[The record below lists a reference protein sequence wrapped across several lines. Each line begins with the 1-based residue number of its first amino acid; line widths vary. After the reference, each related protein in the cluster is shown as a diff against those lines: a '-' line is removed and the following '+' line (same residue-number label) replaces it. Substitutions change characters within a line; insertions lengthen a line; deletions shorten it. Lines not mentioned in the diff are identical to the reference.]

1 VLTDVVVVIVVVVG
15 VADVVIPTS
24 SGDVTKL
31 EVDERLDKR
40 VGSIAGRLK
49 TLSRRA
55 NGLLCGPPIVMA
67 DQASNAIMRMK
78 STARQYPIDIARSTL
93 THSQCDAGN
102 IAFCNFCCFR
112 CASR

>member
-15 VADVVIPTS
+15 VADVVVPIS

-40 VGSIAGRLK
+40 VGSIAGRLE

-55 NGLLCGPPIVMA
+55 NGLLFGPLIVMA

-78 STARQYPIDIARSTL
+78 STARQYPID
-93 THSQCDAGN
+93 
-102 IAFCNFCCFR
+102 
-112 CASR
+112 